1 MKEKL
6 KIVLGKKD
14 LFPYKNEDVF
24 VNLEL
29 SRDSG
34 ELVNEIIN
42 NNFNLREQF
51 TKERE
56 KSLKFCVYGTCETNF
71 SDTENVQIEIST
83 NHLDQLYSPKFS
95 TNINPKTF
103 HKTTTIPLSKSGS
116 LSKNIFSQKKS
127 SYYFIFEISPI
138 RYNNIGKTKELILTI
153 KSNEK
158 KVYAEVKVPFIY
170 YNSQGIKIP
179 FGTETL
185 EIDLKGKETIVENDF
200 KFLYDTHWIRAD
212 LNLYRP
218 PKVSFLNSLDN
229 EFINNTTSLIQ
240 NSEIEKTSKQII
252 DSLNSSINSSFSSTD
267 INNATIDESYG
278 KFEFFAKLDYPSLYG
293 IEEVDVY
300 VKDDETIRNP
310 NDDFILKTKTLK
322 WEIGEQYKKVEVE
335 LLDDIYVENTEK
347 VTFGLN
353 NYKYSEKS
361 NKNSE
366 FFLTIE
372 DKDKPIPISFALS
385 SQQIV
390 ESATTLS
397 VELFL
402 DRPMNVP
409 NQTIVVY
416 VDLVASTAVIGKNFV
431 GTDSTTVTKSSEK
444 IEHIYKV
451 DVEEKIPGSR
461 LGGIIIRKD
470 GGNFLDDGLILQQE
484 LTYSSTKQNRK
495 IDTDKKIII
504 QSIGTE
510 RLALKES
517 RLSYDK
523 FFGPNNKNLQAKLV
537 YEIETETVGA
547 FEKTILLTEGVSDFK
562 FDIEIL
568 NDFQYANDL
577 NINFKLKNP
586 TQNVIISNN
595 NEVNEHNII
604 IKDSMIPNFTRYIM
618 PGSFEKGYGMFR
630 MNDFLL
636 TEKKELK
643 LRITNNPNV
652 ESILTDKFEYEIG
665 IVNKGEKI
673 LIEDVNKEDSPSRL
687 SFLFEKGYKPI
698 ESDGVVARLKIE
710 APSGFKEITIDLPS
724 NYGLKKQ
731 LNQFFKSKYEFRLK
745 AIDISAPPSQFFGG
759 GFGSSGNNSL
769 GEEVKART
777 FPEVIIKESSKGEI
791 ATQNPENSKYFLT
804 SRIENIQSRIL
815 LSPQLTVNNLTI
827 LKYNS
832 INDTGGGVIRRF
844 PASGSFID
852 DGFAP
857 GQELT
862 YYSYR
867 LGQPVDEN
875 IKITIE
881 KLNET
886 TLWLL
891 NEPLSFNSQQPVN
904 NVGLKGVFIFPN
916 TCKDNI
922 TINGPKVVEMNGTI
936 FLSEIFESSSG
947 GGGNLFSGFF
957 GGASNPYTKVLSR
970 EFTPYQINYLTC
982 SGSSLNNSLIP
993 VELYP
998 NPGGILGGNPPLSGN
1013 TSFRGN
1019 SFFLGTT

>member
-42 NNFNLREQF
+42 NNFNLKEQF

-83 NHLDQLYSPKFS
+83 NHLDPLYSPRFS
-95 TNINPKTF
+95 TNINPKTS
-103 HKTTTIPLSKSGS
+103 HKISTIPLSKNGS
-116 LSKNIFSQKKS
+116 LSKNIFWKKKS
-127 SYYFIFEISPI
+127 SYYFMFEISPI
-138 RYNNIGKTKELILTI
+138 KYNNIGKNKELILKI

-158 KVYAEVKVPFIY
+158 KVYAEIKVPFIY
-170 YNSQGIKIP
+170 YNSQGTKIP

-229 EFINNTTSLIQ
+229 EFINNATSLIQ
-240 NSEIEKTSKQII
+240 NSEIEKTSKQVI
-252 DSLNSSINSSFSSTD
+252 DSLNSSINSSFSSTE
-267 INNATIDESYG
+267 INNATVEESIG

-335 LLDDIYVENTEK
+335 LLDDVYVESTEK

-353 NYKYSEKS
+353 NYKYLEKS

-390 ESATTLS
+390 ESATTVS

-416 VDLVASTAVIGKNFV
+416 ADLVTSTAVLGKNFV
-431 GTDSTTVTKSSEK
+431 GTDNTTVTKSSEK
-444 IEHIYKV
+444 IEYIYEV
-451 DVEEKIPGSR
+451 DVIQKAPNDIK
-461 LGGIIIRKD
+461 GGIIKRKD
-470 GGNFLDDGLILQQE
+470 GGNFLDDGLILRQE
-484 LTYSSTKQNRK
+484 LTYSSEKRNRK
-495 IDTDKKIII
+495 IDTDKKVTI
-504 QSIGTE
+504 QSIGATQL
-510 RLALKES
+510 RLVGKP
-517 RLSYDK
+517 LSYDR
-523 FFGPNNKNLQAKLV
+523 FGPNNKNLQAKLV
-537 YEIETETVGA
+537 YEIETETIGA
-547 FEKTILLTEGVSDFK
+547 FEKTILLTEGVSGFK

-595 NEVNEHNII
+595 NEVNEHTII

-643 LRITNNPNV
+643 LEIINNPN
-652 ESILTDKFEYEIG
+652 IQRRLIDNFEYEIE

-673 LIEDVNKEDSPSRL
+673 LIENVSKENSPSRL
-687 SFLFEKGYKPI
+687 SFLFEKGYRPI
-698 ESDGVVARLKIE
+698 DSDGVVARVKVE
-710 APSGFKEITIDLPS
+710 SPAGFKEITIDLPS

-745 AIDISAPPSQFFGG
+745 ARSISAPPSQFFGG

-769 GEEVKART
+769 GEEIKART
-777 FPEVIIKESSKGEI
+777 FPEVIIKENSKGEI

-815 LSPQLTVNNLTI
+815 LSPQLTVNYLSI
-827 LKYNS
+827 YKYNS
-832 INDTGGGVIRRF
+832 NDTGGGVIVRL

-852 DGFAP
+852 DGFTP
-857 GQELT
+857 GQELI
-862 YYSYR
+862 YSSSR
-867 LGQPVDEN
+867 FGQPVDEN

-891 NEPLSFNSQQPVN
+891 NEPLSFNSQQTIN
-904 NVGLKGVFIFPN
+904 NIGLKGVFIFPN

-936 FLSEIFESSSG
+936 FLSEIFEDSSG
-947 GGGNLFSGFF
+947 GSLLSNFF
-957 GGASNPYTKVLSR
+957 GGLGTNASTYTKVLNR

-993 VELYP
+993 IELYP
-998 NPGGILGGNPPLSGN
+998 NPGGILGGNPSLSGN
-1013 TSFRGN
+1013 TSFGGD
-1019 SFFLGTT
+1019 SFFRGIT